1 MQKMPIKKAEEKVYN
16 KVSNSEIEN
25 YSSSIW
31 DNNKISEAKIDSVKK
46 SITIMMPPPNVTGS
60 LHIGH
65 ALNMT
70 LQDVIARYWRM
81 KGKDVLWQPGTDHA
95 GIATQMLVERK
106 ILREGITSR
115 AELGRD
121 DFLKK
126 VWEWKKESGGTIVN
140 QLKRLGASADWSRE
154 RFTLDEGLSEA
165 VREVFVSLYKN
176 NLIYRDKRLVNWDT
190 KLETAIS
197 DLEVI
202 QKDKKGYYWYFKYPI
217 LGTKKYIIVATTR
230 PETLL
235 GDTCVAVNP
244 KDKRYKSLIGKK
256 VLLPIVNREILIV
269 ADEYA
274 DPEKGTGAVKITP
287 AHDFNDF
294 QVGKRH
300 NLEPINILNTNGTL
314 NKNTPKAYQGLT
326 ILKARAKI
334 IADMEELGLLDKV
347 EDTIHAVPYGD
358 RSDTV
363 IEPFLTDQWFVDAK
377 KLAGPAIESVKNGE
391 TKFVP
396 KTWENTFFEWMNN
409 IEPWCISRQLW
420 WGHRIPAWYATD
432 GTIFVGKTLEE
443 VQIQAFSKYGKDIE
457 LKQDP
462 DVLDTWFSSGLWP
475 FSTLGWPNKSKDL
488 IKYYPGNILVT
499 GFDIIFFWVARMMML
514 GIYFMKKSPFKEVY
528 VHALVRD
535 SKGNKMSKS
544 KGNVVN
550 PLVLMDQ
557 YGTDT
562 IRFSLTALATQ
573 GRDIKLAEDRIVGY
587 RNFIT
592 KIHNASKFLEMNGC
606 VLDKEFD
613 IKMIQK
619 PINLWIINLLYKTA
633 DNVSSEIESYRF
645 NEAANS
651 AYHFVW
657 HNFCDWYLEIVKPVL
672 SEINIEENKEIKN
685 TTAFVFSKIL
695 AILHPIIPFNTEYL
709 YSKVHNFGE
718 MLSLMDWPDS
728 NIEKIKLSKNNTE
741 IEWTIKFISE
751 IRSLRAMLNIP
762 FKSLININYNSID
775 KKYLNIINSNI
786 ETLKS
791 IAGVE
796 SFSFNA
802 NDYDN
807 SAQILVDDATFNISL
822 KGVIDINIELDRL
835 NKDLSKLKDDIS
847 IIDVKLL
854 NKNFIE
860 RAPKEVIE
868 EQRSKKE
875 GIKSLADRLQLA
887 INRLD
892 NKI

>member
-1 MQKMPIKKAEEKVYN
+1 MSSDQPEEK
-16 KVSNSEIEN
+16 S
-25 YSSSIW
+25 
-31 DNNKISEAKIDSVKK
+31 NNKISNQEIEQFSNSVWINNKIMEAKIDSVNEP
-46 SITIMMPPPNVTGS
+46 ITIMMPPPNVTGS

-95 GIATQMLVERK
+95 GIATQMVVERK
-106 ILREGITSR
+106 LLTEGITSR
-115 AELGRD
+115 AKLGRD
-121 DFLKK
+121 AFLKK
-126 VWEWKKESGGTIVN
+126 VWDWKEQSGGTIIN

-154 RFTLDEGLSEA
+154 RFTLDEGLSKA
-165 VREVFVSLYKN
+165 VREVFVSLYNDK
-176 NLIYRDKRLVNWDT
+176 LIYRDKRLVNWDT

-202 QKDKKGYYWYFKYPI
+202 QKDIKGYYWHFKYPI
-217 LGTKKYIIVATTR
+217 KDSKDYIIVATTR
-230 PETLL
+230 PETML
-235 GDTCVAVNP
+235 GDTCVAVHP
-244 KDKRYKSLIGKK
+244 EDIRYKHLIGKK
-256 VLLPIVNREILIV
+256 VLLPIVSREIIIV

-300 NLEPINILNTNGTL
+300 NLESINILNTNGTL
-314 NKNTPKAYQGLT
+314 NKNTPKVYQGLT
-326 ILKARAKI
+326 LVKAREKI
-334 IADMEELGLLDKV
+334 ISDMEELGLLDKI

-377 KLAGPAIESVKNGE
+377 ILAGPAIEAVKNGE
-391 TKFVP
+391 TKFIP

-432 GTIFVGKTLEE
+432 GSIFVGKTLDE
-443 VQIQAFSKYGKDIE
+443 VKMQAFNKYGTNIE

-475 FSTLGWPNKSKDL
+475 FSTLGWPENSNEL
-488 IKYYPGNILVT
+488 SKYYPGDILVT

-514 GIYFMKKSPFKEVY
+514 GIHFMDKSPFKEVY

-550 PLVLMDQ
+550 PLVLMDE
-557 YGTDT
+557 YGADT
-562 IRFSLTALATQ
+562 IRFSLIALATQ

-592 KIHNASKFLEMNGC
+592 KVHNASKFLEINGC
-606 VLDKEFD
+606 VLDVEFD
-613 IKMIQK
+613 IKLIQK
-619 PINLWIINLLYKTA
+619 PISLWIVNLLYETA

-657 HNFCDWYLEIVKPVL
+657 HNFCDWYLEIVKSIL
-672 SEINIEENKEIKN
+672 SDIDSEENKEIRN
-685 TTAFVFSKIL
+685 TTAYVFSKIL
-695 AILHPIIPFNTEYL
+695 TILHPIIPFNTEYL
-709 YSKVHNFGE
+709 YSKIHNFDE
-718 MLSLMDWPDS
+718 MLSLKEWPNS
-728 NIEKIKLSKNNTE
+728 NIEKITLSKNNSE
-741 IEWTIKFISE
+741 IEWVIKFISE
-751 IRSLRAMLNIP
+751 IRSLRSMLNIP
-762 FKSLININYNSID
+762 FKSLINISYKSID
-775 KKYLNIINSNI
+775 EKNLKIINSNI
-786 ETLKS
+786 KTLKT
-791 IAGVE
+791 IARIE
-796 SFSFNA
+796 NFTLDA
-802 NDYDN
+802 NNSDN
-807 SAQILVDDATFNISL
+807 SAQILVGDSTFNVAL
-822 KGVIDINIELDRL
+822 KGVIDIKIELVRL
-835 NKDLSKLKDDIS
+835 NKDLSKLKNDIS
-847 IIDVKLL
+847 IIDAKLL
-854 NKNFIE
+854 NKKFIE
-860 RAPKEVIE
+860 RAPIDVIE
-868 EQRSKKE
+868 EQKRRKKE
-875 GIKSLADRLQLA
+875 IMGFADRLKLA

>member
-1 MQKMPIKKAEEKVYN
+1 MSSDQPEEK
-16 KVSNSEIEN
+16 S
-25 YSSSIW
+25 
-31 DNNKISEAKIDSVKK
+31 NNKISNQEIEQFSNSVWINNKIMEAKIDSVNEP
-46 SITIMMPPPNVTGS
+46 ITIMMPPPNVTGS

-95 GIATQMLVERK
+95 GIATQMVVERK
-106 ILREGITSR
+106 LLTEGITSR
-115 AELGRD
+115 AKLGRD
-121 DFLKK
+121 GFLKK
-126 VWEWKKESGGTIVN
+126 VWDWKEQSGGTIIN

-154 RFTLDEGLSEA
+154 RFTLDEGLSKA
-165 VREVFVSLYKN
+165 VREVFVRLYNDK
-176 NLIYRDKRLVNWDT
+176 LIYRDKRLVNWDT

-202 QKDKKGYYWYFKYPI
+202 QKDIKGYYWHFKYPI
-217 LGTKKYIIVATTR
+217 KDSKDYIIVATTR
-230 PETLL
+230 PETML
-235 GDTCVAVNP
+235 GDTCVAVHP
-244 KDKRYKSLIGKK
+244 EDIRYKHLIGKK
-256 VLLPIVNREILIV
+256 VLLPIVSREIIIV

-274 DPEKGTGAVKITP
+274 DPKKGTGAVKITP

-300 NLEPINILNTNGTL
+300 NLESINILNTNGTL
-314 NKNTPKAYQGLT
+314 NKNTPKVYQGLT
-326 ILKARAKI
+326 IVKAREKI
-334 IADMEELGLLDKV
+334 ISDMEELGLLDKI
-347 EDTIHAVPYGD
+347 EDTIHVVPYGD

-377 KLAGPAIESVKNGE
+377 ILAGPAIEAVKNGE
-391 TKFVP
+391 TKFIP

-432 GTIFVGKTLEE
+432 GSIFVGKTLDE
-443 VQIQAFSKYGKDIE
+443 VKIQAFNKYGTNIE

-475 FSTLGWPNKSKDL
+475 FSTLGWPENSKEL
-488 IKYYPGNILVT
+488 SKYYPGDILVT

-514 GIYFMKKSPFKEVY
+514 GIHFMDKSPFKEVY

-550 PLVLMDQ
+550 PLVLMDE
-557 YGTDT
+557 YGADT

-592 KIHNASKFLEMNGC
+592 KVHNASKFLEINGC
-606 VLDKEFD
+606 VLDIEFD
-613 IKMIQK
+613 IKLIHK
-619 PINLWIINLLYKTA
+619 PISLWIVNLLYETA

-672 SEINIEENKEIKN
+672 SDIDSEENKEIKN
-685 TTAFVFSKIL
+685 TTAYVFSKIL
-695 AILHPIIPFNTEYL
+695 IILHPIIPFNTEYL
-709 YSKVHNFGE
+709 YSKIHNFDE
-718 MLSLMDWPDS
+718 MLSLKEWPNS
-728 NIEKIKLSKNNTE
+728 NIEKIKLSKNNSE
-741 IEWTIKFISE
+741 IEWVIKFISE
-751 IRSLRAMLNIP
+751 IRSLRSMLNIP
-762 FKSLININYNSID
+762 FKSLINISYKSID
-775 KKYLNIINSNI
+775 EKNLKFINNNIK
-786 ETLKS
+786 TLKT
-791 IAGVE
+791 IARIE
-796 SFSFNA
+796 NFTLDA
-802 NDYDN
+802 NNSDN
-807 SAQILVDDATFNISL
+807 SAQILVGDSTFNVSL
-822 KGVIDINIELDRL
+822 KGVIDIKIELVRL
-835 NKDLSKLKDDIS
+835 NKDLSKLKNDIS
-847 IIDVKLL
+847 IIDAKLL
-854 NKNFIE
+854 NKKFIE
-860 RAPKEVIE
+860 RAPIDIIE
-868 EQRSKKE
+868 EQKRRKKE
-875 GIKSLADRLQLA
+875 IMGFADRLKLA
-887 INRLD
+887 INRLN

>member
-1 MQKMPIKKAEEKVYN
+1 MSSDQPEEK
-16 KVSNSEIEN
+16 S
-25 YSSSIW
+25 
-31 DNNKISEAKIDSVKK
+31 NNKISNQEIEQFSNSVWINNKIMEAKIDSVNEP
-46 SITIMMPPPNVTGS
+46 ITIMMPPPNVTGS

-95 GIATQMLVERK
+95 GIATQMVVERK
-106 ILREGITSR
+106 LLTEGITSR
-115 AELGRD
+115 AKLGRD
-121 DFLKK
+121 GFLKK
-126 VWEWKKESGGTIVN
+126 VWDWKEQSGGTIIN

-154 RFTLDEGLSEA
+154 RFTLDEGLSKA
-165 VREVFVSLYKN
+165 VREVFVRLYNDK
-176 NLIYRDKRLVNWDT
+176 LIYRDKRLVNWDT

-202 QKDKKGYYWYFKYPI
+202 QKDIKGYYWHFKYPI
-217 LGTKKYIIVATTR
+217 KDSKDYIIVATTR
-230 PETLL
+230 PETML
-235 GDTCVAVNP
+235 GDTCVAVHP
-244 KDKRYKSLIGKK
+244 EDIRYKHLIGKK
-256 VLLPIVNREILIV
+256 VLLPIVSREIIIV

-274 DPEKGTGAVKITP
+274 DPKKGTGAVKITP

-300 NLEPINILNTNGTL
+300 NLESINILNTNGTL
-314 NKNTPKAYQGLT
+314 NKNTPKVYQGLT
-326 ILKARAKI
+326 IVKAREKI
-334 IADMEELGLLDKV
+334 ISDMEELGLLDKI
-347 EDTIHAVPYGD
+347 EDTIHVVPYGD

-377 KLAGPAIESVKNGE
+377 ILAGPAIEAVKNGE
-391 TKFVP
+391 TKFIP

-432 GTIFVGKTLEE
+432 GSIFVGKTLDE
-443 VQIQAFSKYGKDIE
+443 VKIQAFNKYGTNIE

-475 FSTLGWPNKSKDL
+475 FSTLGWPENSKEL
-488 IKYYPGNILVT
+488 SKYYPGDILVT

-514 GIYFMKKSPFKEVY
+514 GIHFMDKSPFKEVY

-550 PLVLMDQ
+550 PLVLMDE
-557 YGTDT
+557 YGADT

-592 KIHNASKFLEMNGC
+592 KVHNASKFLEINGC
-606 VLDKEFD
+606 VLDIEFD
-613 IKMIQK
+613 IKLIHK
-619 PINLWIINLLYKTA
+619 PISLWIVNLLYETA

-672 SEINIEENKEIKN
+672 SDIDSEENKEIKN
-685 TTAFVFSKIL
+685 TTAYVFSKIL
-695 AILHPIIPFNTEYL
+695 IILHPIIPFNTEYL
-709 YSKVHNFGE
+709 YSKIHNFDE
-718 MLSLMDWPDS
+718 MLSLKEWPNS
-728 NIEKIKLSKNNTE
+728 NIEKIKLSKNNSE
-741 IEWTIKFISE
+741 IEWVIKFISE
-751 IRSLRAMLNIP
+751 IRSLRSMLNIP
-762 FKSLININYNSID
+762 FKSLINISYKSID
-775 KKYLNIINSNI
+775 EKNLKFINNNIK
-786 ETLKS
+786 TLKT
-791 IAGVE
+791 IARIE
-796 SFSFNA
+796 NFTLDA
-802 NDYDN
+802 NNSDN
-807 SAQILVDDATFNISL
+807 SAQILVGDSTFNVSL
-822 KGVIDINIELDRL
+822 KGVIDIKIELVRL
-835 NKDLSKLKDDIS
+835 NKDLSKLKNDIS
-847 IIDVKLL
+847 IIDAKLL
-854 NKNFIE
+854 NKKFIE
-860 RAPKEVIE
+860 RAPIDIIE
-868 EQRSKKE
+868 EQKRRKKE
-875 GIKSLADRLQLA
+875 IMGFADRLKLA

>member
-1 MQKMPIKKAEEKVYN
+1 MPIKQSEKN
-16 KVSNSEIEN
+16 I
-25 YSSSIW
+25 
-31 DNNKISEAKIDSVKK
+31 NNKISNSDIEKYSNSIWVNNKIMEAKIDSDKEA
-46 SITIMMPPPNVTGS
+46 ITIMMPPPNVTGS

-95 GIATQMLVERK
+95 GIATQMLVERQ
-106 ILREGITSR
+106 ILKEGITSR
-115 AELGRD
+115 AKLGRD
-121 DFLKK
+121 EFLKK
-126 VWEWKKESGGTIVN
+126 VWEWKEESGGTIIN

-165 VREVFVSLYKN
+165 VREVFVSLYKS

-197 DLEVI
+197 DLEVV

-217 LGTKKYIIVATTR
+217 IGSKKFIVVATTR
-230 PETLL
+230 PETML
-235 GDTCVAVNP
+235 GDTCVAVHP
-244 KDKRYKSLIGKK
+244 EDKRYKALIGKK
-256 VLLPIVNREILIV
+256 ILLPIVNREILIV
-269 ADEYA
+269 ADDYA

-300 NLEPINILNTNGTL
+300 NLEAINILNSNGTL
-314 NKNTPKAYQGLT
+314 NKNTPESYQGLT
-326 ILKARAKI
+326 IFKAREKI
-334 IADMEELGLLDKV
+334 VNDMEELGLLDRI

-358 RSDTV
+358 RSDTI

-377 KLAGPAIESVKNGE
+377 VLAGPAIEAVKSGE
-391 TKFVP
+391 TKFIP
-396 KTWENTFFEWMNN
+396 KSWENTFFEWMNN

-420 WGHRIPAWYATD
+420 WGHRIPAWHAPD
-432 GTIFVGKTLEE
+432 GNIFVGKTLEE
-443 VQIQAFSKYGKDIE
+443 VKEQAFNKYGKNIE

-475 FSTLGWPNKSKDL
+475 FSTLGWPNHSKDL
-488 IKYYPGNILVT
+488 SKYYPGDVLVT

-514 GIYFMKKSPFKEVY
+514 GIHFMEKSPFKEVY

-535 SKGNKMSKS
+535 SNGNKMSKS

-550 PLVLMDQ
+550 PLVLMDE
-557 YGTDT
+557 YGADT

-592 KIHNASKFLEMNGC
+592 KINNASKFLEINQC
-606 VLDKEFD
+606 FIDKEFD
-613 IKMIQK
+613 IRLVEK
-619 PINLWIINLLYKTA
+619 PISLWILNLLYETA
-633 DNVSSEIESYRF
+633 DNVAADIESYRF

-651 AYHFVW
+651 VYHFVW

-672 SEINIEENKEIKN
+672 SDPDSEENKEIKN
-685 TTAFVFSKIL
+685 VTSYVFSRIL
-695 AILHPIIPFNTEYL
+695 IILHPIIPFNTEFL
-709 YSKVHNFGE
+709 YSKVHNFGDLLALKE
-718 MLSLMDWPDS
+718 WPDA
-728 NIEKIKLSKNNTE
+728 NIEKIELSKNNIE
-741 IEWTIKFISE
+741 IEWIIKFISE
-751 IRSLRAMLNIP
+751 IRSLRSMLNIP
-762 FKSLININYNSID
+762 YKTLINISYKFLD
-775 KKYLNIINSNI
+775 KKYLKFIDSNI
-786 ETLKS
+786 KILKS
-791 IAGVE
+791 IARIE
-796 SFSFNA
+796 SFSFSA
-802 NDYDN
+802 NNPDN
-807 SAQILVDDATFNISL
+807 SAQILVDNATFNISL
-822 KGVIDINIELDRL
+822 KGLINISIELERL
-835 NKDLSKLKDDIS
+835 NKDLSKLKNDIS
-847 IIDVKLL
+847 IIDGKLL
-854 NKNFIE
+854 NKKFIE

-868 EQRSKKE
+868 EQKSRKE
-875 GIKSLADRLQLA
+875 EIKGFSDRLQLA

>member
-1 MQKMPIKKAEEKVYN
+1 MSSDQPEEK
-16 KVSNSEIEN
+16 S
-25 YSSSIW
+25 
-31 DNNKISEAKIDSVKK
+31 NNKISNQEIEQFSNSVWINNKIMEAKIDSVNEP
-46 SITIMMPPPNVTGS
+46 ITIMMPPPNVTGN

-95 GIATQMLVERK
+95 GIATQMVVERK
-106 ILREGITSR
+106 LLTEGITSR
-115 AELGRD
+115 AKLGRD
-121 DFLKK
+121 AFLKK
-126 VWEWKKESGGTIVN
+126 VWDWKEQSGGTIIN

-154 RFTLDEGLSEA
+154 RFTLDEGLSKA
-165 VREVFVSLYKN
+165 VREVFVSLYNEK
-176 NLIYRDKRLVNWDT
+176 LIYRDKRLVNWDT

-202 QKDKKGYYWYFKYPI
+202 QKDIKGYYWHFKYPI
-217 LGTKKYIIVATTR
+217 KDSKDYIIVATTR
-230 PETLL
+230 PETML
-235 GDTCVAVNP
+235 GDTCVAVHP
-244 KDKRYKSLIGKK
+244 EDIRYKHLIGKK
-256 VLLPIVNREILIV
+256 VLLPIVSREIIIV

-300 NLEPINILNTNGTL
+300 NLESINILNTNGTL
-314 NKNTPKAYQGLT
+314 NKNTPKVYQGLT
-326 ILKARAKI
+326 LVKAREKI
-334 IADMEELGLLDKV
+334 ISDMEELGLLDKI

-377 KLAGPAIESVKNGE
+377 ILAGPAIEAVKNGG
-391 TKFVP
+391 TKFIP

-432 GTIFVGKTLEE
+432 GSIFVGKTLDE
-443 VQIQAFSKYGKDIE
+443 VKMQAFNKYGTNIE

-475 FSTLGWPNKSKDL
+475 FSTLGWPENSNEL
-488 IKYYPGNILVT
+488 SKYYPGDILVT

-514 GIYFMKKSPFKEVY
+514 GIHFMDKSPFKEVY

-550 PLVLMDQ
+550 PLVLMDE
-557 YGTDT
+557 YGADT
-562 IRFSLTALATQ
+562 IRFSLIALATQ

-592 KIHNASKFLEMNGC
+592 KVHNASKFLEINGC
-606 VLDKEFD
+606 VLDVEFD
-613 IKMIQK
+613 IKLIQK
-619 PINLWIINLLYKTA
+619 PISLWIVNLLYETA

-657 HNFCDWYLEIVKPVL
+657 HNFCDWYLEIVKSIL
-672 SEINIEENKEIKN
+672 SDIDSVENKEIRN
-685 TTAFVFSKIL
+685 TTAYVFSKIL
-695 AILHPIIPFNTEYL
+695 TILHPIIPFNTEYL
-709 YSKVHNFGE
+709 YSKIHNFDE
-718 MLSLMDWPDS
+718 MLSLKEWPNS
-728 NIEKIKLSKNNTE
+728 NIEKITLSKNNSE
-741 IEWTIKFISE
+741 IEWVIKFISE
-751 IRSLRAMLNIP
+751 IRSLRSMLNIP
-762 FKSLININYNSID
+762 FKSLINISYKSID
-775 KKYLNIINSNI
+775 EKNLKIINSNI
-786 ETLKS
+786 KTLKT
-791 IAGVE
+791 IARIE
-796 SFSFNA
+796 NFTLDSNNS
-802 NDYDN
+802 DN
-807 SAQILVDDATFNISL
+807 SAQILVGDSTFNVAL
-822 KGVIDINIELDRL
+822 KGVIDIKIELVRL
-835 NKDLSKLKDDIS
+835 NKDLSKLKNDIS
-847 IIDVKLL
+847 IIDAKLL
-854 NKNFIE
+854 NIKFIE
-860 RAPKEVIE
+860 RAPIEVIE
-868 EQRSKKE
+868 EQKRRKKE
-875 GIKSLADRLQLA
+875 IMGFADRLKLA

>member
-1 MQKMPIKKAEEKVYN
+1 MPIKKAEEKVYN

-334 IADMEELGLLDKV
+334 IADMEELGLLDKI

>member
-1 MQKMPIKKAEEKVYN
+1 MSSDQPEEK
-16 KVSNSEIEN
+16 S
-25 YSSSIW
+25 
-31 DNNKISEAKIDSVKK
+31 NNKISNQEIEQFSNSVWINNKIMEAKIDSVNEP
-46 SITIMMPPPNVTGS
+46 ITIMMPPPNVTGN

-95 GIATQMLVERK
+95 GIATQMVVERK
-106 ILREGITSR
+106 LLTEGITSR
-115 AELGRD
+115 AKLGRD
-121 DFLKK
+121 AFLKK
-126 VWEWKKESGGTIVN
+126 VWDWKEQSGGTIIN

-154 RFTLDEGLSEA
+154 RFTLDEGLSKA
-165 VREVFVSLYKN
+165 VREVFVSLYNDK
-176 NLIYRDKRLVNWDT
+176 LIYRDKRLVNWDT

-202 QKDKKGYYWYFKYPI
+202 QKDIKGYYWHFKYPI
-217 LGTKKYIIVATTR
+217 KDSKDYIIVATTR
-230 PETLL
+230 PETML
-235 GDTCVAVNP
+235 GDTCVAVHP
-244 KDKRYKSLIGKK
+244 EDIRYKHLIGKK
-256 VLLPIVNREILIV
+256 VLLPIVSREIIIV

-300 NLEPINILNTNGTL
+300 NLESINILNTNGTL
-314 NKNTPKAYQGLT
+314 NKNTPKVYQGLT
-326 ILKARAKI
+326 LVKAREKI
-334 IADMEELGLLDKV
+334 ISDMEELGLLDKI

-377 KLAGPAIESVKNGE
+377 ILAGPAIEAVKNGE
-391 TKFVP
+391 TKFIP

-432 GTIFVGKTLEE
+432 GSIFVGKTLDE
-443 VQIQAFSKYGKDIE
+443 VKMQAFNKYGTNIE

-475 FSTLGWPNKSKDL
+475 FSTLGWPENSNEL
-488 IKYYPGNILVT
+488 SKYYPGDILVT

-514 GIYFMKKSPFKEVY
+514 GIHFMDKSPFKEVY

-550 PLVLMDQ
+550 PLVLMDE
-557 YGTDT
+557 YGADT
-562 IRFSLTALATQ
+562 IRFSLIALATQ

-592 KIHNASKFLEMNGC
+592 KVHNASKFLEINGC
-606 VLDKEFD
+606 VLDVEFD
-613 IKMIQK
+613 IKLIQK
-619 PINLWIINLLYKTA
+619 PISLWIVNLLYETA

-657 HNFCDWYLEIVKPVL
+657 HNFCDWYLEIVKSIL
-672 SEINIEENKEIKN
+672 SDIDSEENKEIRN
-685 TTAFVFSKIL
+685 TTAYVFSKIL
-695 AILHPIIPFNTEYL
+695 TILHPIIPFNTEYL
-709 YSKVHNFGE
+709 YSKIHNFDE
-718 MLSLMDWPDS
+718 MLSLKEWPNS
-728 NIEKIKLSKNNTE
+728 NIEKITLSKNNSE
-741 IEWTIKFISE
+741 IEWVIKFISE
-751 IRSLRAMLNIP
+751 IRSLRSMLNIP
-762 FKSLININYNSID
+762 FKSLINISYKSID
-775 KKYLNIINSNI
+775 EKNLKIINSNI
-786 ETLKS
+786 KTLKT
-791 IAGVE
+791 IARIE
-796 SFSFNA
+796 NFTLDSNNS
-802 NDYDN
+802 DN
-807 SAQILVDDATFNISL
+807 SAQILVGDSTFNVAL
-822 KGVIDINIELDRL
+822 KGVIDIKIELVRL
-835 NKDLSKLKDDIS
+835 NKDLSKLKNDIS
-847 IIDVKLL
+847 IIDAKLL
-854 NKNFIE
+854 NKKFIE
-860 RAPKEVIE
+860 RAPIDVIE
-868 EQRSKKE
+868 EQKRRKKE
-875 GIKSLADRLQLA
+875 IMGFADRLKLA

-892 NKI
+892 KKN

>member
-1 MQKMPIKKAEEKVYN
+1 MSSDQPEEK
-16 KVSNSEIEN
+16 S
-25 YSSSIW
+25 
-31 DNNKISEAKIDSVKK
+31 NNKISNQEIEQFSNSVWINNKIMEAKIDSVNEP
-46 SITIMMPPPNVTGS
+46 ITIMMPPPNVTGS

-95 GIATQMLVERK
+95 GIATQMVVERK
-106 ILREGITSR
+106 LLTEGITSR
-115 AELGRD
+115 AKLGRD
-121 DFLKK
+121 AFLKK
-126 VWEWKKESGGTIVN
+126 VWDWKEQSGGTIIN

-154 RFTLDEGLSEA
+154 RFTLDEGLSKA
-165 VREVFVSLYKN
+165 VREVFVSLYNDK
-176 NLIYRDKRLVNWDT
+176 LIYRDKRLVNWDT

-202 QKDKKGYYWYFKYPI
+202 QKDIKGYYWHFKYPI
-217 LGTKKYIIVATTR
+217 KDSKDYIIVATTR
-230 PETLL
+230 PETML
-235 GDTCVAVNP
+235 GDTCVAVHP
-244 KDKRYKSLIGKK
+244 EDIRYKHLIGKK
-256 VLLPIVNREILIV
+256 VLLPIVSREIIIV

-300 NLEPINILNTNGTL
+300 NLESINILNTNGTL
-314 NKNTPKAYQGLT
+314 NKNTPKVYQGLT
-326 ILKARAKI
+326 LVKAREKI
-334 IADMEELGLLDKV
+334 ISDMEELGLLDKI

-377 KLAGPAIESVKNGE
+377 ILAGPAIEAVKNGE
-391 TKFVP
+391 TKFIP

-432 GTIFVGKTLEE
+432 GSIFVGKTLDE
-443 VQIQAFSKYGKDIE
+443 VKMQAFNKYGTNIE

-475 FSTLGWPNKSKDL
+475 FSTLGWPENSNEL
-488 IKYYPGNILVT
+488 SKYYPGDILVT

-514 GIYFMKKSPFKEVY
+514 GIHFMDKSPFKEVY

-550 PLVLMDQ
+550 PLVLMDE
-557 YGTDT
+557 YGADT
-562 IRFSLTALATQ
+562 IRFSLIALATQ

-592 KIHNASKFLEMNGC
+592 KVHNASKFLEINGC
-606 VLDKEFD
+606 VLDVEFD
-613 IKMIQK
+613 IKLIQK
-619 PINLWIINLLYKTA
+619 PISLWIVNLLYETA

-657 HNFCDWYLEIVKPVL
+657 HNFCDWYLEIVKSIL
-672 SEINIEENKEIKN
+672 SDIDSEENKEIRN
-685 TTAFVFSKIL
+685 TTAYVFSKIL
-695 AILHPIIPFNTEYL
+695 TILHPIIPFNTEYL
-709 YSKVHNFGE
+709 YSKIHNFDE
-718 MLSLMDWPDS
+718 MLSLKEWPNS
-728 NIEKIKLSKNNTE
+728 NIEKITLSKNNSE
-741 IEWTIKFISE
+741 IEWVIKFISE
-751 IRSLRAMLNIP
+751 IRSLRSMLNIP
-762 FKSLININYNSID
+762 FKSLINISYKSID
-775 KKYLNIINSNI
+775 EKNLKIINSNI
-786 ETLKS
+786 KTLKT
-791 IAGVE
+791 IARIE
-796 SFSFNA
+796 NFTLDSNNS
-802 NDYDN
+802 DN
-807 SAQILVDDATFNISL
+807 SAQILVGDSTFNVAL
-822 KGVIDINIELDRL
+822 KGVIDIKIELVRL
-835 NKDLSKLKDDIS
+835 NKDLSKLKNDIS
-847 IIDVKLL
+847 IIDAKLL
-854 NKNFIE
+854 NKKFIE
-860 RAPKEVIE
+860 RAPIDVIE
-868 EQRSKKE
+868 EQKRRKKE
-875 GIKSLADRLQLA
+875 IMGFADRLKLA

>member
-1 MQKMPIKKAEEKVYN
+1 MSTKQSVEKP
-16 KVSNSEIEN
+16 
-25 YSSSIW
+25 
-31 DNNKISEAKIDSVKK
+31 NNKISNSDIEKYSNSIWIHNKIMEAKIDSDNEA
-46 SITIMMPPPNVTGS
+46 ITIMMPPPNVTGS

-95 GIATQMLVERK
+95 GIATQMLVERQ
-106 ILREGITSR
+106 ILKEGVTSR
-115 AELGRD
+115 AKLGRD
-121 DFLKK
+121 EFLKK
-126 VWEWKKESGGTIVN
+126 VWEWKEESGGTIIN

-154 RFTLDEGLSEA
+154 RFTLDEGLSDA
-165 VREVFVSLYKN
+165 VREVFVSLYKS

-217 LGTKKYIIVATTR
+217 LNSKKYIIVATTR
-230 PETLL
+230 PETML
-235 GDTCVAVNP
+235 GDACVAVHP
-244 KDKRYKSLIGKK
+244 EDKRYKSLIGKK
-256 VLLPIVNREILIV
+256 VLVPIVNREILIV

-300 NLEPINILNTNGTL
+300 NLKAINILNTNGTL
-314 NKNTPKAYQGLT
+314 NENTPVLYQGLT
-326 ILKARAKI
+326 ILKAREKI
-334 IADMEELGLLDKV
+334 INDMEELGLVDKI
-347 EDTIHAVPYGD
+347 EDTVHAVPYGD

-377 KLAGPAIESVKNGE
+377 ILAGPAIESVKSGE

-396 KTWENTFFEWMNN
+396 KSWENTFFEWMNN

-420 WGHRIPAWYATD
+420 WGHRIPAWHAED
-432 GTIFVGKTLEE
+432 GSIFVGKTLEDVKE
-443 VQIQAFSKYGKDIE
+443 QAFNKYGKNIE

-475 FSTLGWPNKSKDL
+475 FSTLGWPNNSKEL
-488 IKYYPGNILVT
+488 SKYYPGDVLVT

-514 GIYFMKKSPFKEVY
+514 GIHFMKKSPFKEVY

-535 SKGNKMSKS
+535 SNGNKMSKS

-550 PLVLMDQ
+550 PLVLMDK
-557 YGTDT
+557 YGADT

-592 KIHNASKFLEMNGC
+592 KIHNASKFLEMNDC
-606 VLDKEFD
+606 VLDKDFD
-613 IKMIQK
+613 IKQIKK
-619 PINLWIINLLYKTA
+619 PISLWIVNLLYTTA
-633 DNVSSEIESYRF
+633 DNVAADIESYRF

-657 HNFCDWYLEIVKPVL
+657 HNFCDWYLEIVKPIL
-672 SEINIEENKEIKN
+672 SDLNNEDNKELKN
-685 TTAFVFSKIL
+685 ITAYVFSKIL
-695 AILHPIIPFNTEYL
+695 TILHPIIPFNTEYL
-709 YSKVHNFGE
+709 YSKVHSFGE
-718 MLSLMDWPDS
+718 LVSLVTWPNS
-728 NIEKIKLSKNNTE
+728 KVEKIILSKNNSE
-741 IEWTIKFISE
+741 VEWIIKFISE

-762 FKSLININYNSID
+762 FKSLINISYKSID
-775 KKYLNIINSNI
+775 KKYLKIINNN
-786 ETLKS
+786 TGVLNS
-791 IAGVE
+791 IAGIE
-796 SFSFNA
+796 SFSLNT
-802 NDYDN
+802 NDSN
-807 SAQILVDDATFNISL
+807 SSAQILVDDATVNISL
-822 KGVIDINIELDRL
+822 KGVININIELDRL
-835 NKDLSKLKDDIS
+835 NKDLLKLKNDIS
-847 IIDVKLL
+847 NIDVKLL
-854 NKNFIE
+854 NKKFIE
-860 RAPKEVIE
+860 RAPREVIE
-868 EQRSKKE
+868 EQKGRKE
-875 GIKSLADRLQLA
+875 EIQGFADRLQLA

>member
-1 MQKMPIKKAEEKVYN
+1 MSSDQPEEK
-16 KVSNSEIEN
+16 S
-25 YSSSIW
+25 
-31 DNNKISEAKIDSVKK
+31 NNKISNQEIEQFSNSVWINNKIMEAKIDSVNE

-95 GIATQMLVERK
+95 GIATQMVVERQ
-106 ILREGITSR
+106 LLNEGITSR
-115 AELGRD
+115 AKLGRD
-121 DFLKK
+121 AFLKK
-126 VWEWKKESGGTIVN
+126 VWDWKEQSGGTIIN

-154 RFTLDEGLSEA
+154 RFTLDEGLSKA
-165 VREVFVSLYKN
+165 VREVFVSLYNEK
-176 NLIYRDKRLVNWDT
+176 LIYRDKRLVNWDT

-202 QKDKKGYYWYFKYPI
+202 QKDIKGYYWHFKYPI
-217 LGTKKYIIVATTR
+217 KDSKDYIIVATTR
-230 PETLL
+230 PETML
-235 GDTCVAVNP
+235 GDTCVAVHP
-244 KDKRYKSLIGKK
+244 EDIRYKHLIGKK
-256 VLLPIVNREILIV
+256 VLLPIVSREIVIV

-300 NLEPINILNTNGTL
+300 NLESINILNTNGTL
-314 NKNTPKAYQGLT
+314 NKNTPKVYQGLT
-326 ILKARAKI
+326 IVKAREKI
-334 IADMEELGLLDKV
+334 ISDMEELGLLDKI

-377 KLAGPAIESVKNGE
+377 ILAGPAIEAVKNGE

-420 WGHRIPAWYATD
+420 WGHRIPAWYAAD
-432 GTIFVGKTLEE
+432 GSIFVGKTLDE
-443 VQIQAFSKYGKDIE
+443 VKIQAFNKYGTNIE

-475 FSTLGWPNKSKDL
+475 FSTLGWPENSKEL
-488 IKYYPGNILVT
+488 SKYYPGDILVT

-514 GIYFMKKSPFKEVY
+514 GIHFMHKSPFKEVY

-550 PLVLMDQ
+550 PLVLMDE
-557 YGTDT
+557 YGADT

-592 KIHNASKFLEMNGC
+592 KVHNASKFLEINGC
-606 VLDKEFD
+606 VLDEEFD
-613 IKMIQK
+613 IKLIQK
-619 PINLWIINLLYKTA
+619 PISLWIVNLLYETA

-672 SEINIEENKEIKN
+672 SDIDSEENKEIRN
-685 TTAFVFSKIL
+685 TTAYVFSKIL
-695 AILHPIIPFNTEYL
+695 IILHPIIPFNTEYL
-709 YSKVHNFGE
+709 YSKIHNFDE
-718 MLSLMDWPDS
+718 MLSLKEWPNS
-728 NIEKIKLSKNNTE
+728 NIEKIKLSKNNSE
-741 IEWTIKFISE
+741 IEWVIKFISE
-751 IRSLRAMLNIP
+751 IRSLRSMLNIP
-762 FKSLININYNSID
+762 FKTLINISYISINE
-775 KKYLNIINSNI
+775 KNIKIINSNI
-786 ETLKS
+786 KTLKT
-791 IAGVE
+791 IARIE
-796 SFSFNA
+796 NFTLDA
-802 NDYDN
+802 NNSDN
-807 SAQILVDDATFNISL
+807 SAQILVGDSTFNVSL
-822 KGVIDINIELDRL
+822 KGVIDIKIELVRL
-835 NKDLSKLKDDIS
+835 NKDLSKLKNDIS
-847 IIDVKLL
+847 IIDAKLL
-854 NKNFIE
+854 NKKFIE
-860 RAPKEVIE
+860 RAPIEVIE
-868 EQRSKKE
+868 EQKRRKKE
-875 GIKSLADRLQLA
+875 IMGFADRLKLA

>member
-1 MQKMPIKKAEEKVYN
+1 MSSDQPEEK
-16 KVSNSEIEN
+16 S
-25 YSSSIW
+25 
-31 DNNKISEAKIDSVKK
+31 NNKISNQEIEQFSNSVWINNKIMEAKIDSVNEP
-46 SITIMMPPPNVTGS
+46 ITIMMPPPNVTGS

-95 GIATQMLVERK
+95 GIATQMVVERK
-106 ILREGITSR
+106 LLTEGITSR
-115 AELGRD
+115 AKLGRD
-121 DFLKK
+121 AFLKK
-126 VWEWKKESGGTIVN
+126 VWDWKEQSGGTIIN

-154 RFTLDEGLSEA
+154 RFTLDEGLSKA
-165 VREVFVSLYKN
+165 VREVFVSLYNDK
-176 NLIYRDKRLVNWDT
+176 LIYRDKRLVNWDT

-202 QKDKKGYYWYFKYPI
+202 QKDIKGYYWHFKYPI
-217 LGTKKYIIVATTR
+217 KDSKDYIIVATTR
-230 PETLL
+230 PETML
-235 GDTCVAVNP
+235 GDTCVAVHP
-244 KDKRYKSLIGKK
+244 EDIRYKHLIGKK
-256 VLLPIVNREILIV
+256 VLLPIVSREIIIV

-300 NLEPINILNTNGTL
+300 NLESINILNTNGTL
-314 NKNTPKAYQGLT
+314 NKNTPKVYQGLT
-326 ILKARAKI
+326 LVKAREKI
-334 IADMEELGLLDKV
+334 ISDMEELGLLDKI

-377 KLAGPAIESVKNGE
+377 ILAGPAIEAVKNGE
-391 TKFVP
+391 TKFIP

-432 GTIFVGKTLEE
+432 GSIFVGKTLDE
-443 VQIQAFSKYGKDIE
+443 VKMQAFNKYGTNIE

-475 FSTLGWPNKSKDL
+475 FSTLGWPENSNEL
-488 IKYYPGNILVT
+488 SKYYPGDILVT

-514 GIYFMKKSPFKEVY
+514 GIHFMHKSPFKEVY

-550 PLVLMDQ
+550 PLVLMDE
-557 YGTDT
+557 YGADT
-562 IRFSLTALATQ
+562 IRFSLIALATQ

-592 KIHNASKFLEMNGC
+592 KVHNASKFLEINGC
-606 VLDKEFD
+606 VLDVEFD
-613 IKMIQK
+613 IKLIQK
-619 PINLWIINLLYKTA
+619 PISLWIVNLLYETA
-633 DNVSSEIESYRF
+633 ENVSSEIESYRF

-657 HNFCDWYLEIVKPVL
+657 HNFCDWYLEIVKSIL
-672 SEINIEENKEIKN
+672 SDIDSEENKEIRN
-685 TTAFVFSKIL
+685 TTAYVFSKIL
-695 AILHPIIPFNTEYL
+695 TILHPIIPFNTEYL
-709 YSKVHNFGE
+709 YSKIHNFDE
-718 MLSLMDWPDS
+718 MLSLKEWPNS
-728 NIEKIKLSKNNTE
+728 NIEKITLSKNNSE
-741 IEWTIKFISE
+741 IEWVIKFISE
-751 IRSLRAMLNIP
+751 IRSLRSMLNIP
-762 FKSLININYNSID
+762 FKSLINISYKSIGE
-775 KKYLNIINSNI
+775 KNLKIINSNI
-786 ETLKS
+786 KTLKT
-791 IAGVE
+791 IARIE
-796 SFSFNA
+796 NFTLDSNNS
-802 NDYDN
+802 DN
-807 SAQILVDDATFNISL
+807 SAQILVGDSTFNVSL
-822 KGVIDINIELDRL
+822 KGIIDIKIELVRL
-835 NKDLSKLKDDIS
+835 NKDLSKLKNDIS
-847 IIDVKLL
+847 IIDAKLL
-854 NKNFIE
+854 NKKFIE
-860 RAPKEVIE
+860 RAPIDVIE
-868 EQRSKKE
+868 EQKRRKKE
-875 GIKSLADRLQLA
+875 IMGFADRLKLA

>member
-1 MQKMPIKKAEEKVYN
+1 MSSDQPEEK
-16 KVSNSEIEN
+16 S
-25 YSSSIW
+25 
-31 DNNKISEAKIDSVKK
+31 NNKISNQEIEQFSNSVWINNKIMEAKIDSVNEP
-46 SITIMMPPPNVTGS
+46 ITIMMPPPNVTGS

-95 GIATQMLVERK
+95 GIATQMVVERK
-106 ILREGITSR
+106 LLTEGITSR
-115 AELGRD
+115 AKLGRD
-121 DFLKK
+121 AFLKK
-126 VWEWKKESGGTIVN
+126 VWDWKEQSGGTIIN

-154 RFTLDEGLSEA
+154 RFTLDEGLSKA
-165 VREVFVSLYKN
+165 VREVFVSLYNDK
-176 NLIYRDKRLVNWDT
+176 LIYRDKRLVNWDT

-202 QKDKKGYYWYFKYPI
+202 QKDIKGYYWHFKYPI
-217 LGTKKYIIVATTR
+217 KDSKDYIIVATTR
-230 PETLL
+230 PETML
-235 GDTCVAVNP
+235 GDTCVAVHP
-244 KDKRYKSLIGKK
+244 EDIRYKHLIGKK
-256 VLLPIVNREILIV
+256 VLLPIVSREIIIV

-300 NLEPINILNTNGTL
+300 NLESINILNTNGTL
-314 NKNTPKAYQGLT
+314 NKNTPKVYQGLT
-326 ILKARAKI
+326 LVKAREKI
-334 IADMEELGLLDKV
+334 ISDMEELGLLDKI

-377 KLAGPAIESVKNGE
+377 ILAGPAIEAVKNGE
-391 TKFVP
+391 TKFIP

-432 GTIFVGKTLEE
+432 GSIFVGKTLDE
-443 VQIQAFSKYGKDIE
+443 VKMQAFNKYGTNIE

-475 FSTLGWPNKSKDL
+475 FSTLGWPENSNEL
-488 IKYYPGNILVT
+488 SKYYPGDILVT

-514 GIYFMKKSPFKEVY
+514 GIHFMDKSPFKEVY

-550 PLVLMDQ
+550 PLVLMDE
-557 YGTDT
+557 YGADT
-562 IRFSLTALATQ
+562 IRFSLIALATQ

-592 KIHNASKFLEMNGC
+592 KVHNASKFLEINGC
-606 VLDKEFD
+606 VLDVEFD
-613 IKMIQK
+613 IKLIQK
-619 PINLWIINLLYKTA
+619 PISLWIVNLLYETA

-657 HNFCDWYLEIVKPVL
+657 HNFCDWYLEIVKSIL
-672 SEINIEENKEIKN
+672 SDIDSVENKEIRN
-685 TTAFVFSKIL
+685 TTAYVFSKIL
-695 AILHPIIPFNTEYL
+695 TILHPIIPFNTEYL
-709 YSKVHNFGE
+709 YSKIHNFDE
-718 MLSLMDWPDS
+718 MLSLKEWPNS
-728 NIEKIKLSKNNTE
+728 NIEKITLSKNNSE
-741 IEWTIKFISE
+741 IEWVIKFISE
-751 IRSLRAMLNIP
+751 IRSLRSMLNIP
-762 FKSLININYNSID
+762 FKSLINISYKSID
-775 KKYLNIINSNI
+775 EKNLKIINSNI
-786 ETLKS
+786 KTLKT
-791 IAGVE
+791 IARIE
-796 SFSFNA
+796 NFTLDSNNS
-802 NDYDN
+802 DN
-807 SAQILVDDATFNISL
+807 SAQILVGDSTFNVAL
-822 KGVIDINIELDRL
+822 KGVIDIKIELVRL
-835 NKDLSKLKDDIS
+835 NKDLSKLKNDIS
-847 IIDVKLL
+847 IIDAKLL
-854 NKNFIE
+854 NKKFIE
-860 RAPKEVIE
+860 RAPIDVIE
-868 EQRSKKE
+868 EQKRRKKE
-875 GIKSLADRLQLA
+875 IMGFADRLKLA

>member
-1 MQKMPIKKAEEKVYN
+1 MSSDQPEEK
-16 KVSNSEIEN
+16 S
-25 YSSSIW
+25 
-31 DNNKISEAKIDSVKK
+31 NNKISNQEIEQFSNSVWINNKIMEAKIDSVNEP
-46 SITIMMPPPNVTGS
+46 ITIMMPPPNVTGS

-95 GIATQMLVERK
+95 GIATQMVVERK
-106 ILREGITSR
+106 LLNEGITSR
-115 AELGRD
+115 AKLGRD
-121 DFLKK
+121 AFLKK
-126 VWEWKKESGGTIVN
+126 VWDWKEQSGGTIIN

-154 RFTLDEGLSEA
+154 RFTLDEGLSKA
-165 VREVFVSLYKN
+165 VREVFVSLYNDK
-176 NLIYRDKRLVNWDT
+176 LIYRDKRLVNWDT

-202 QKDKKGYYWYFKYPI
+202 QKDIKGYYWHFKYPI
-217 LGTKKYIIVATTR
+217 KDAKDYIIVATTR
-230 PETLL
+230 PETML
-235 GDTCVAVNP
+235 GDTCVAVHP
-244 KDKRYKSLIGKK
+244 EDIRYKHLIGKK
-256 VLLPIVNREILIV
+256 VLLPIVSREIIIV

-300 NLEPINILNTNGTL
+300 NLESINILNTNGTL
-314 NKNTPKAYQGLT
+314 NKNTPKVYQGLT
-326 ILKARAKI
+326 IVKAREKI
-334 IADMEELGLLDKV
+334 ISDMEELGLLDKI

-377 KLAGPAIESVKNGE
+377 ILAGPAIEAVKNGE
-391 TKFVP
+391 TKFIP

-432 GTIFVGKTLEE
+432 GSIFVGKTLDE
-443 VQIQAFSKYGKDIE
+443 VKIQAFNKYGTNIE

-475 FSTLGWPNKSKDL
+475 FSTLGWPENSKEL
-488 IKYYPGNILVT
+488 SKYYPGNILVT

-514 GIYFMKKSPFKEVY
+514 GIHFMDKSPFKEVY

-550 PLVLMDQ
+550 PLVLMDE
-557 YGTDT
+557 YGADT

-592 KIHNASKFLEMNGC
+592 KVHNASKFLEINGC
-606 VLDKEFD
+606 VLDVEFD
-613 IKMIQK
+613 IKLIQK
-619 PINLWIINLLYKTA
+619 PISLWIVNLLYETA

-657 HNFCDWYLEIVKPVL
+657 HYFCDWYLEIVKPVL
-672 SEINIEENKEIKN
+672 SDIDSEENKEIRN
-685 TTAFVFSKIL
+685 TTAYVFSKIL
-695 AILHPIIPFNTEYL
+695 IILHPIIPFNTEYL
-709 YSKVHNFGE
+709 YSKIHNFDE
-718 MLSLMDWPDS
+718 MLSLKEWPNS
-728 NIEKIKLSKNNTE
+728 NIEKIKLSKNNSE
-741 IEWTIKFISE
+741 IEWVIKFISE
-751 IRSLRAMLNIP
+751 IRSLRSMLNIP
-762 FKSLININYNSID
+762 FKSLINISYKSID
-775 KKYLNIINSNI
+775 EKNLKIINNNI
-786 ETLKS
+786 TTLKT
-791 IAGVE
+791 IARIE
-796 SFSFNA
+796 NFTLDA
-802 NDYDN
+802 NNSDN
-807 SAQILVDDATFNISL
+807 SAQILVGDSTFNVSL
-822 KGVIDINIELDRL
+822 KGVIDIKIELVRL
-835 NKDLSKLKDDIS
+835 NKDLSKLKNDIS
-847 IIDVKLL
+847 IIDAKLV
-854 NKNFIE
+854 NKKFIE
-860 RAPKEVIE
+860 RAPKDVIE
-868 EQRSKKE
+868 EQKRRKKE
-875 GIKSLADRLQLA
+875 IMGFADRLKLA

>member
-1 MQKMPIKKAEEKVYN
+1 MPIKKVEEKVNN
-16 KVSNSEIEN
+16 KVSSSEIEN

-31 DNNKISEAKIDSVKK
+31 DNNKIMEAKIDSIKE
-46 SITIMMPPPNVTGS
+46 SITVMMPPPNVTGS

-70 LQDVIARYWRM
+70 LQDIIARYWRM

-106 ILREGITSR
+106 ILKEGTTSR

-121 DFLKK
+121 AFLKK
-126 VWEWKKESGGTIVN
+126 VWEWKEESGGTIVN

-165 VREVFVSLYKN
+165 VREVFVRLYKS

-217 LGTKKYIIVATTR
+217 LNSKKYIIVATTR
-230 PETLL
+230 PETML
-235 GDTCVAVNP
+235 GDACVAVHP
-244 KDKRYKSLIGKK
+244 EDKRYKSLIGKK
-256 VLLPIVNREILIV
+256 VLVPIVNREILIV

-300 NLEPINILNTNGTL
+300 NLKAINILNTNGTL
-314 NKNTPKAYQGLT
+314 NENTPVLYQGLT
-326 ILKARAKI
+326 ILKAREKI
-334 IADMEELGLLDKV
+334 INDMEELGLVDKI
-347 EDTIHAVPYGD
+347 EDTVHAVPYGD

-377 KLAGPAIESVKNGE
+377 ILAGPAIESVKSGE
-391 TKFVP
+391 TKFIP
-396 KTWENTFFEWMNN
+396 KSWENTFFEWMNN

-420 WGHRIPAWYATD
+420 WGHRIPAWHAED
-432 GTIFVGKTLEE
+432 GSIFVGKTLEE
-443 VQIQAFSKYGKDIE
+443 VKEQAFNKYGKNIE

-475 FSTLGWPNKSKDL
+475 FSTLGWPNNSKEL
-488 IKYYPGNILVT
+488 SKYYPGDVLVT

-514 GIYFMKKSPFKEVY
+514 GIHFMKKSPFKEVY

-562 IRFSLTALATQ
+562 IRFSLAALATQ

-619 PINLWIINLLYKTA
+619 PISLWIINLLYKTA

-672 SEINIEENKEIKN
+672 SEINSQENKEIKN

-695 AILHPIIPFNTEYL
+695 TILHPIIPFNTEYL

-718 MLSLMDWPDS
+718 MLALMDWPDS

-741 IEWTIKFISE
+741 IEWIIKFISE

-762 FKSLININYNSID
+762 FKSLININYKSID

-802 NDYDN
+802 NDSDN

-847 IIDVKLL
+847 IIDAKLL

-868 EQRSKKE
+868 EQKSKKE

>member
-1 MQKMPIKKAEEKVYN
+1 MSSDQPEEK
-16 KVSNSEIEN
+16 S
-25 YSSSIW
+25 
-31 DNNKISEAKIDSVKK
+31 NNKISNQEIEQFSNSVWINNKIMEAKIDSVNEP
-46 SITIMMPPPNVTGS
+46 ITIMMPPPNVTGN

-95 GIATQMLVERK
+95 GIATQMVVERK
-106 ILREGITSR
+106 LLTEGITSR
-115 AELGRD
+115 AKLGRD
-121 DFLKK
+121 AFLKK
-126 VWEWKKESGGTIVN
+126 VWDWKEQSGGTIIN

-154 RFTLDEGLSEA
+154 RFTLDEGLSKA
-165 VREVFVSLYKN
+165 VREVFVSLYNDK
-176 NLIYRDKRLVNWDT
+176 LIYRDKRLVNWDT

-202 QKDKKGYYWYFKYPI
+202 QKDIKGYYWHFKYPI
-217 LGTKKYIIVATTR
+217 KDSKDYIIVATTR
-230 PETLL
+230 PETML
-235 GDTCVAVNP
+235 GDTCVAVHP
-244 KDKRYKSLIGKK
+244 EDIRYKHLIGKK
-256 VLLPIVNREILIV
+256 VLLPIVSREIIIV

-300 NLEPINILNTNGTL
+300 NLESINILNTNGTL
-314 NKNTPKAYQGLT
+314 NKNTPKVYQGLT
-326 ILKARAKI
+326 LVKAREKI
-334 IADMEELGLLDKV
+334 ISDMEELGLLDKI

-377 KLAGPAIESVKNGE
+377 ILAGPAIEAVKNGE
-391 TKFVP
+391 TKFIP

-432 GTIFVGKTLEE
+432 GSIFVGKTLDE
-443 VQIQAFSKYGKDIE
+443 VKMQAFNKYGTNIE

-475 FSTLGWPNKSKDL
+475 FSTLGWPENSNEL
-488 IKYYPGNILVT
+488 SKYYPGDILVT

-514 GIYFMKKSPFKEVY
+514 GIHFMDKSPFKEVY

-550 PLVLMDQ
+550 PLVLMDE
-557 YGTDT
+557 YGADT
-562 IRFSLTALATQ
+562 IRFSLIALATQ

-592 KIHNASKFLEMNGC
+592 KVHNASKFLEINGC
-606 VLDKEFD
+606 VLDVEFD
-613 IKMIQK
+613 IKLIQK
-619 PINLWIINLLYKTA
+619 PISLWIVNLLYETA

-657 HNFCDWYLEIVKPVL
+657 HNFCDWYLEIVKSIL
-672 SEINIEENKEIKN
+672 SDIDSVENKEIRN
-685 TTAFVFSKIL
+685 TTAYVFSKIL
-695 AILHPIIPFNTEYL
+695 TILHPIIPFNTEYL
-709 YSKVHNFGE
+709 YSKIHNFDE
-718 MLSLMDWPDS
+718 MLSLKEWPNS
-728 NIEKIKLSKNNTE
+728 NIEKITLSKNNSE
-741 IEWTIKFISE
+741 IEWVIKFISE
-751 IRSLRAMLNIP
+751 IRSLRSMLNIP
-762 FKSLININYNSID
+762 FKSLINISYKSID
-775 KKYLNIINSNI
+775 EKNLKIINSNI
-786 ETLKS
+786 KTLKT
-791 IAGVE
+791 IARIE
-796 SFSFNA
+796 NFTLDSNNS
-802 NDYDN
+802 DN
-807 SAQILVDDATFNISL
+807 SAQILVGDSTFNVAL
-822 KGVIDINIELDRL
+822 KGVIDIKIELVRL
-835 NKDLSKLKDDIS
+835 NKDLSKLKNDIS
-847 IIDVKLL
+847 IIDAKLL
-854 NKNFIE
+854 NKKFIE
-860 RAPKEVIE
+860 RAPIDVIE
-868 EQRSKKE
+868 EQKRRKKE
-875 GIKSLADRLQLA
+875 IMGFADRLKLA

>member
-1 MQKMPIKKAEEKVYN
+1 MSSDQPEEK
-16 KVSNSEIEN
+16 S
-25 YSSSIW
+25 
-31 DNNKISEAKIDSVKK
+31 NNKISNQEIEQFSNSVWINNKIMEAKIDSVNEP
-46 SITIMMPPPNVTGS
+46 ITIMMPPPNVTGS

-95 GIATQMLVERK
+95 GIATQMVVERK
-106 ILREGITSR
+106 LLTEGITSR
-115 AELGRD
+115 AKLGRD
-121 DFLKK
+121 AFLKK
-126 VWEWKKESGGTIVN
+126 VWDWKEQSGGTIIN

-154 RFTLDEGLSEA
+154 RFTLDEGLSKA
-165 VREVFVSLYKN
+165 VREVFVSLYNDK
-176 NLIYRDKRLVNWDT
+176 LIYRDKRLVNWDT

-202 QKDKKGYYWYFKYPI
+202 QKDIKGYYWHFKYPI
-217 LGTKKYIIVATTR
+217 KDSKDYIIVATTR
-230 PETLL
+230 PETML
-235 GDTCVAVNP
+235 GDTCVAVHP
-244 KDKRYKSLIGKK
+244 EDIRYKHLIGKK
-256 VLLPIVNREILIV
+256 VLLPIVSREIIIV

-300 NLEPINILNTNGTL
+300 NLESINILNTNGTL
-314 NKNTPKAYQGLT
+314 NKNTPKVYQGLT
-326 ILKARAKI
+326 LVKAREKI
-334 IADMEELGLLDKV
+334 ISDMEELGLLDKI

-377 KLAGPAIESVKNGE
+377 ILAGPAIEAVKNGE
-391 TKFVP
+391 TKFIP

-432 GTIFVGKTLEE
+432 GSIFVGKTLDE
-443 VQIQAFSKYGKDIE
+443 VKMQAFNKYGTNIE

-475 FSTLGWPNKSKDL
+475 FSTLGWPENSNEL
-488 IKYYPGNILVT
+488 SKYYPGDILVT

-514 GIYFMKKSPFKEVY
+514 GIHFMDKSPFKEVY

-550 PLVLMDQ
+550 PLVLMDE
-557 YGTDT
+557 YGADT

-592 KIHNASKFLEMNGC
+592 KVHNASKFLEINGC
-606 VLDKEFD
+606 VLDVEFD
-613 IKMIQK
+613 IKLIQK
-619 PINLWIINLLYKTA
+619 PISLWIVNLLYETA

-672 SEINIEENKEIKN
+672 SDIDSEENKEIRN
-685 TTAFVFSKIL
+685 TTAYVFSKIL
-695 AILHPIIPFNTEYL
+695 TILHPIIPFNTEYL
-709 YSKVHNFGE
+709 YSKIHNFDE
-718 MLSLMDWPDS
+718 MLSLKEWPNS
-728 NIEKIKLSKNNTE
+728 NIEKITLSKNNSE
-741 IEWTIKFISE
+741 IEWVIKFISE
-751 IRSLRAMLNIP
+751 IRSLRSMLNIP
-762 FKSLININYNSID
+762 FKSLINISYKSID
-775 KKYLNIINSNI
+775 EKNLKIINSNI
-786 ETLKS
+786 KTLKT
-791 IAGVE
+791 IARIE
-796 SFSFNA
+796 NFTLDSNNS
-802 NDYDN
+802 DN
-807 SAQILVDDATFNISL
+807 SAQILVGDSTFNVAL
-822 KGVIDINIELDRL
+822 KGVIDIKIELVRL
-835 NKDLSKLKDDIS
+835 NKDLSKLKNDIS
-847 IIDVKLL
+847 IIDAKLL
-854 NKNFIE
+854 NKKFIE
-860 RAPKEVIE
+860 RAPIDVIE
-868 EQRSKKE
+868 EQKRRKKE
-875 GIKSLADRLQLA
+875 IMGFADRLKLA

>member
-1 MQKMPIKKAEEKVYN
+1 MPIKKAEEKVYN
-16 KVSNSEIEN
+16 KVPNSEIEN

-334 IADMEELGLLDKV
+334 IADMEELGLLDKI

-514 GIYFMKKSPFKEVY
+514 GIHFMKKSPFKEVY

-657 HNFCDWYLEIVKPVL
+657 HNFCDWYLEIVKSVL

-718 MLSLMDWPDS
+718 ILSLMDWPDS

-802 NDYDN
+802 NDYEN

-868 EQRSKKE
+868 EQRSKK
-875 GIKSLADRLQLA
+875 GRYQKFGR
-887 INRLD
+887 
-892 NKI
+892 

>member
-1 MQKMPIKKAEEKVYN
+1 MPIKKAEEKVYN

-334 IADMEELGLLDKV
+334 IADMEELGLLDKI

-718 MLSLMDWPDS
+718 ILSLMDWPDS

-847 IIDVKLL
+847 IIDAKLL

>member
-1 MQKMPIKKAEEKVYN
+1 MSTKQSVEKP
-16 KVSNSEIEN
+16 
-25 YSSSIW
+25 
-31 DNNKISEAKIDSVKK
+31 NNKISNSDIEKYSNSIWIHNKIMEAKIDSDNEA
-46 SITIMMPPPNVTGS
+46 ITIMMPPPNVTGS

-95 GIATQMLVERK
+95 GIATQMLVERQ
-106 ILREGITSR
+106 ILKEGVTSR
-115 AELGRD
+115 AKLGRD
-121 DFLKK
+121 EFLKK
-126 VWEWKKESGGTIVN
+126 VWEWKEESGGTIIN

-165 VREVFVSLYKN
+165 VREVFVSLYKS

-217 LGTKKYIIVATTR
+217 LNSKKYIIVATTR
-230 PETLL
+230 PETML
-235 GDTCVAVNP
+235 GDACVAVHP
-244 KDKRYKSLIGKK
+244 EDKRYKSLIGKK
-256 VLLPIVNREILIV
+256 VLVPIVNREILIV

-300 NLEPINILNTNGTL
+300 NLKAINILNTNGTL
-314 NKNTPKAYQGLT
+314 NENTPVLYQGLT
-326 ILKARAKI
+326 ILKAREKI
-334 IADMEELGLLDKV
+334 INDMEELGLVDKI
-347 EDTIHAVPYGD
+347 EDTVHAVPYGD

-377 KLAGPAIESVKNGE
+377 ILAGPAIESVKSGE

-396 KTWENTFFEWMNN
+396 KSWENTFFEWMNN

-420 WGHRIPAWYATD
+420 WGHRIPAWHAED
-432 GTIFVGKTLEE
+432 GSIFVGKTLEE
-443 VQIQAFSKYGKDIE
+443 VKEQAFNKYGKNIE

-475 FSTLGWPNKSKDL
+475 FSTLGWPNNSKEL
-488 IKYYPGNILVT
+488 SKYYPGDVLVT

-514 GIYFMKKSPFKEVY
+514 GIHFMKKSPFKEVY

-535 SKGNKMSKS
+535 SNGNKMSKS

-550 PLVLMDQ
+550 PLVLMDK
-557 YGTDT
+557 YGADT

-592 KIHNASKFLEMNGC
+592 KIHNASKFLEMNDC
-606 VLDKEFD
+606 VLDKDFD
-613 IKMIQK
+613 IKQIKK
-619 PINLWIINLLYKTA
+619 PISLWIVNLLYTTA
-633 DNVSSEIESYRF
+633 DNVAADIESYRF

-657 HNFCDWYLEIVKPVL
+657 HNFCDWYLEIVKPIL
-672 SEINIEENKEIKN
+672 SDINNEDNKEVKN
-685 TTAFVFSKIL
+685 ITAYVFSKIL
-695 AILHPIIPFNTEYL
+695 TILHPIIPFNTEYL
-709 YSKVHNFGE
+709 YSKIHSFGE
-718 MLSLMDWPDS
+718 LLSLMEWPNS
-728 NIEKIKLSKNNTE
+728 KIEKVKLSKNNLE
-741 IEWTIKFISE
+741 VEWIIKFISE

-762 FKSLININYNSID
+762 FKSLINISYKSID
-775 KKYLNIINSNI
+775 KKYLKIINNNI
-786 ETLKS
+786 GVLNS
-791 IAGVE
+791 IAGIE
-796 SFSFNA
+796 SFSLNT
-802 NDYDN
+802 NDSNN

-822 KGVIDINIELDRL
+822 KGVININIELDRL
-835 NKDLSKLKDDIS
+835 NKDLLKLKNDIS
-847 IIDVKLL
+847 NIDVKLL
-854 NKNFIE
+854 NKKFIE

-868 EQRSKKE
+868 EQKGRKE
-875 GIKSLADRLQLA
+875 EIQGFADRLQLA

>member
-1 MQKMPIKKAEEKVYN
+1 MPIKKAEIKAKN
-16 KVSNSEIEN
+16 KVSSSEIEK
-25 YSSSIW
+25 YSSSVW
-31 DNNKISEAKIDSVKK
+31 DNNKIMEAKIDSGKE

-95 GIATQMLVERK
+95 GIATQMVVERK
-106 ILREGITSR
+106 ILKEGITSR
-115 AELGRD
+115 AELGRG

-126 VWEWKKESGGTIVN
+126 VWEWKEESGGTIVN

-165 VREVFVSLYKN
+165 VREVFVSLYKSK
-176 NLIYRDKRLVNWDT
+176 LIYRDKRLVNWDT

-217 LGTKKYIIVATTR
+217 LGTKNYIIVATTR

-326 ILKARAKI
+326 ILKAREKI
-334 IADMEELGLLDKV
+334 ISDMEELGLLDKI

-377 KLAGPAIESVKNGE
+377 KLSGPAIETVKNGE
-391 TKFVP
+391 TKFIP

-420 WGHRIPAWYATD
+420 WGHRIPAWHAPD

-443 VQIQAFSKYGKDIE
+443 VQIQAFNKYGKKIK

-475 FSTLGWPNKSKDL
+475 FSTLGWPDKNKDL
-488 IKYYPGNILVT
+488 IKYYPGDILVT

-514 GIYFMKKSPFKEVY
+514 GIHFMKKSPFKEVY

-592 KIHNASKFLEMNGC
+592 KIHNASKFLEMNDC

-619 PINLWIINLLYKTA
+619 PISLWIINLLYKTA

-645 NEAANS
+645 NEAANN

-672 SEINIEENKEIKN
+672 SEINSEENKEIKN
-685 TTAFVFSKIL
+685 TTAYVFSKIL
-695 AILHPIIPFNTEYL
+695 IILHPIIPFNTEYL

-718 MLSLMDWPDS
+718 ILSLMDWPDS
-728 NIEKIKLSKNNTE
+728 NIEKIKLSKNNIE
-741 IEWTIKFISE
+741 IEWIIKFISE

-762 FKSLININYNSID
+762 FKSLINVYYKSID

-802 NDYDN
+802 NDSDN

-847 IIDVKLL
+847 IIDAKLL

-868 EQRSKKE
+868 EQKSKKE

>member
-1 MQKMPIKKAEEKVYN
+1 MPIKKAEEKVYN

-334 IADMEELGLLDKV
+334 IADMEELGLLDKI

-657 HNFCDWYLEIVKPVL
+657 HNFCDWYLEIVKSVL

-718 MLSLMDWPDS
+718 ILSLMDWPDS

-847 IIDVKLL
+847 IIDAKLL

-868 EQRSKKE
+868 EQKSKKE

>member
-1 MQKMPIKKAEEKVYN
+1 MPIKKAEEKVYN

-334 IADMEELGLLDKV
+334 IADMEELGLLDKI

-443 VQIQAFSKYGKDIE
+443 VQIQAFSKYGKEIE

-847 IIDVKLL
+847 IIDAKLL

-868 EQRSKKE
+868 EQKSKKE

>member
-1 MQKMPIKKAEEKVYN
+1 MPIKKAEVKAKN
-16 KVSNSEIEN
+16 KVSSSEIEN
-25 YSSSIW
+25 YSSSVW
-31 DNNKISEAKIDSVKK
+31 DNNKIMEAKIDSDKE

-95 GIATQMLVERK
+95 GIATQMVVERK
-106 ILREGITSR
+106 ILKEGITSR
-115 AELGRD
+115 AELGRG

-126 VWEWKKESGGTIVN
+126 VWEWKEESGGTIVN

-165 VREVFVSLYKN
+165 VREVFVSLYKSK
-176 NLIYRDKRLVNWDT
+176 LIYRDKRLVNWDT

-217 LGTKKYIIVATTR
+217 LGTKNYIIVATTR

-326 ILKARAKI
+326 ILKARVKI
-334 IADMEELGLLDKV
+334 ISDMEELGLLDKI

-377 KLAGPAIESVKNGE
+377 KLSGPAIETVKNGE
-391 TKFVP
+391 TKFIP

-420 WGHRIPAWYATD
+420 WGHRIPAWHAPD

-443 VQIQAFSKYGKDIE
+443 VQIQAFSKYGKKIE

-475 FSTLGWPNKSKDL
+475 FSTLGWPDKSKDL
-488 IKYYPGNILVT
+488 IKYYPGDILVT

-514 GIYFMKKSPFKEVY
+514 GIHFMKKSPFKEVY

-592 KIHNASKFLEMNGC
+592 KIHNASKFLEINDC

-619 PINLWIINLLYKTA
+619 PISLWIINLLYKTA

-645 NEAANS
+645 NEAANN

-672 SEINIEENKEIKN
+672 SEINSEENKEIKN
-685 TTAFVFSKIL
+685 TTAYVFSKIL
-695 AILHPIIPFNTEYL
+695 IILHPIIPFNTEYL

-718 MLSLMDWPDS
+718 ILSLMDWPDS
-728 NIEKIKLSKNNTE
+728 NIEKIKLSKNNIE
-741 IEWTIKFISE
+741 IEWIIKFISE

-762 FKSLININYNSID
+762 FKSLINVYYKSID
-775 KKYLNIINSNI
+775 KKYLNIISSNI

-802 NDYDN
+802 NDSDN

-847 IIDVKLL
+847 IIDAKLL

-868 EQRSKKE
+868 EQKSKKE

>member
-1 MQKMPIKKAEEKVYN
+1 MSSDQPEEK
-16 KVSNSEIEN
+16 S
-25 YSSSIW
+25 
-31 DNNKISEAKIDSVKK
+31 NNKISNQEIEQFSNSVWINNKIMEAKIDSVNEP
-46 SITIMMPPPNVTGS
+46 ITIMMPPPNVTGS

-95 GIATQMLVERK
+95 GIATQMVVERK
-106 ILREGITSR
+106 LLTEGITSR
-115 AELGRD
+115 AKLGRD
-121 DFLKK
+121 AFLKK
-126 VWEWKKESGGTIVN
+126 VWDWKEQSGGTIIN

-154 RFTLDEGLSEA
+154 RFTLDEGLSKA
-165 VREVFVSLYKN
+165 VREVFVSLYNDK
-176 NLIYRDKRLVNWDT
+176 LIYRDKRLVNWDT

-202 QKDKKGYYWYFKYPI
+202 QKDIKGYYWHFKYPI
-217 LGTKKYIIVATTR
+217 KDSKDYIIVATTR
-230 PETLL
+230 PETML
-235 GDTCVAVNP
+235 GDTCVAVHP
-244 KDKRYKSLIGKK
+244 EDIRYKHLIGKK
-256 VLLPIVNREILIV
+256 VLLPIVSREIIIV

-300 NLEPINILNTNGTL
+300 NLESINILNTNGTL
-314 NKNTPKAYQGLT
+314 NKNTPKVYQGLT
-326 ILKARAKI
+326 LVKAREKI
-334 IADMEELGLLDKV
+334 ISDMEELGLLDKI

-377 KLAGPAIESVKNGE
+377 ILAGPAIEAVKNGE
-391 TKFVP
+391 TKFIP

-420 WGHRIPAWYATD
+420 WGHRIPAWYAAD
-432 GTIFVGKTLEE
+432 GSIFVGKTLDE
-443 VQIQAFSKYGKDIE
+443 VKIQAFNKYGTNIE

-475 FSTLGWPNKSKDL
+475 FSTLGWPENSNEL
-488 IKYYPGNILVT
+488 SKYYPGDILVT

-514 GIYFMKKSPFKEVY
+514 GIHFMDKSPFKEVY

-550 PLVLMDQ
+550 PLVLMDE
-557 YGTDT
+557 YGADT
-562 IRFSLTALATQ
+562 IRFSLIALATQ

-592 KIHNASKFLEMNGC
+592 KVHNASKFLEINGC
-606 VLDKEFD
+606 VLDVEFD
-613 IKMIQK
+613 IKLIQK
-619 PINLWIINLLYKTA
+619 PISLWIVNLLYETA

-657 HNFCDWYLEIVKPVL
+657 HNFCDWYLEIVKSIL
-672 SEINIEENKEIKN
+672 SDIDSEENKEIRN
-685 TTAFVFSKIL
+685 TTAYVFSKIL
-695 AILHPIIPFNTEYL
+695 TILHPIIPFNTEYL
-709 YSKVHNFGE
+709 YSKIHNFDE
-718 MLSLMDWPDS
+718 MLSLKEWPNS
-728 NIEKIKLSKNNTE
+728 NIEKITLSKNNSE
-741 IEWTIKFISE
+741 IEWVIKFISE
-751 IRSLRAMLNIP
+751 IRSLRSMLNIP
-762 FKSLININYNSID
+762 FKSLINISYKSIGE
-775 KKYLNIINSNI
+775 KNLKIINSNI
-786 ETLKS
+786 KTLKT
-791 IAGVE
+791 IARIE
-796 SFSFNA
+796 NFTLDSNNS
-802 NDYDN
+802 DN
-807 SAQILVDDATFNISL
+807 SAQILVGDSTFNVAL
-822 KGVIDINIELDRL
+822 KGVIDIKIELVRL
-835 NKDLSKLKDDIS
+835 NKDLSKLKNDIS
-847 IIDVKLL
+847 IIDAKLL
-854 NKNFIE
+854 NKKFIE
-860 RAPKEVIE
+860 RAPIDVIE
-868 EQRSKKE
+868 EQKRRKKE
-875 GIKSLADRLQLA
+875 IMGFADRLKLA

>member
-1 MQKMPIKKAEEKVYN
+1 MSSDQPEEK
-16 KVSNSEIEN
+16 S
-25 YSSSIW
+25 
-31 DNNKISEAKIDSVKK
+31 NNKISNQEIEQFSNSVWINNKIMEAKIDSVNE

-95 GIATQMLVERK
+95 GIATQMVVERQ
-106 ILREGITSR
+106 LLNEGITSR
-115 AELGRD
+115 AKLGRD
-121 DFLKK
+121 AFLKK
-126 VWEWKKESGGTIVN
+126 VWDWKEQSGGTIIN

-154 RFTLDEGLSEA
+154 RFTLDEGLSKA
-165 VREVFVSLYKN
+165 VREVFVSLYNEK
-176 NLIYRDKRLVNWDT
+176 LIYRDKRLVNWDT

-202 QKDKKGYYWYFKYPI
+202 QKDIKGYYWHFKYPI
-217 LGTKKYIIVATTR
+217 KDSKDYIIVATTR
-230 PETLL
+230 PETML
-235 GDTCVAVNP
+235 GDTCVAVHP
-244 KDKRYKSLIGKK
+244 EDIRYKHLIGKK
-256 VLLPIVNREILIV
+256 VLLPIVSREIVIV

-300 NLEPINILNTNGTL
+300 NLESINILNTNGTL
-314 NKNTPKAYQGLT
+314 NKNTPKVYQGLT
-326 ILKARAKI
+326 IVKAREKI
-334 IADMEELGLLDKV
+334 ISDMEELGLLDKI

-377 KLAGPAIESVKNGE
+377 ILAGPAIEAVKNGE

-420 WGHRIPAWYATD
+420 WGHRIPAWYAAD
-432 GTIFVGKTLEE
+432 GSIFVGKTLDE
-443 VQIQAFSKYGKDIE
+443 VKIQAFNKYGTNIE

-475 FSTLGWPNKSKDL
+475 FSTLGWPENSKEL
-488 IKYYPGNILVT
+488 SKYYPGDILVT

-514 GIYFMKKSPFKEVY
+514 GIHFMHKSPFKEVY

-550 PLVLMDQ
+550 PLVLMDE
-557 YGTDT
+557 YGADT

-592 KIHNASKFLEMNGC
+592 KVHNASKFLEINGC
-606 VLDKEFD
+606 VLDEEFD
-613 IKMIQK
+613 IKLIQK
-619 PINLWIINLLYKTA
+619 PISLWIVNLLYETA

-672 SEINIEENKEIKN
+672 SDIDSEENKEIRN
-685 TTAFVFSKIL
+685 TTAYVFSKIL
-695 AILHPIIPFNTEYL
+695 IILHPIIPFNTEYL
-709 YSKVHNFGE
+709 YSKIHNFDE
-718 MLSLMDWPDS
+718 MLSLKEWPNS
-728 NIEKIKLSKNNTE
+728 NIEKIKLSKNNSE
-741 IEWTIKFISE
+741 IEWVIKFISE
-751 IRSLRAMLNIP
+751 IRSLRSMLNIP
-762 FKSLININYNSID
+762 FKTLINISYISINE
-775 KKYLNIINSNI
+775 KNLKIINSNI
-786 ETLKS
+786 KTLKT
-791 IAGVE
+791 IARIE
-796 SFSFNA
+796 NFTLDA
-802 NDYDN
+802 NNSDN
-807 SAQILVDDATFNISL
+807 SAQILVGDSTFNVSL
-822 KGVIDINIELDRL
+822 KGVIDIKIELVRL
-835 NKDLSKLKDDIS
+835 NKDLSKLKNDIS
-847 IIDVKLL
+847 IIDAKLL
-854 NKNFIE
+854 NKKFIE
-860 RAPKEVIE
+860 RAPIEVIE
-868 EQRSKKE
+868 EQKRRKKE
-875 GIKSLADRLQLA
+875 IMGFADRLKLA

>member
-1 MQKMPIKKAEEKVYN
+1 MSSDQPEEK
-16 KVSNSEIEN
+16 S
-25 YSSSIW
+25 
-31 DNNKISEAKIDSVKK
+31 NNKISNQEIEQFSNSVWINNKIMEAKIDSVNE

-95 GIATQMLVERK
+95 GIATQMVVERQ
-106 ILREGITSR
+106 LLNEGITSR
-115 AELGRD
+115 AKLGRD
-121 DFLKK
+121 AFLKK
-126 VWEWKKESGGTIVN
+126 VWDWKEQSGGTIIN

-154 RFTLDEGLSEA
+154 RFTLDEGLSKA
-165 VREVFVSLYKN
+165 VREVFVSLYNEK
-176 NLIYRDKRLVNWDT
+176 LIYRDKRLVNWDT

-202 QKDKKGYYWYFKYPI
+202 QKDIKGYYWHFKYPI
-217 LGTKKYIIVATTR
+217 KDSKDYIIVATTR
-230 PETLL
+230 PETML
-235 GDTCVAVNP
+235 GDTCVAVHP
-244 KDKRYKSLIGKK
+244 EDIRYKHLIGKK
-256 VLLPIVNREILIV
+256 VLLPIVSREIVIV

-300 NLEPINILNTNGTL
+300 NLESINILNTNGTL
-314 NKNTPKAYQGLT
+314 NKNTPKVYQGLT
-326 ILKARAKI
+326 IVKAREKI
-334 IADMEELGLLDKV
+334 ISDMEELGLLDKI

-363 IEPFLTDQWFVDAK
+363 IEPFLTDQWFVNAK
-377 KLAGPAIESVKNGE
+377 ILAGPAIEAVKNGE

-420 WGHRIPAWYATD
+420 WGHRIPAWYAAD
-432 GTIFVGKTLEE
+432 GSIFVGKTLDE
-443 VQIQAFSKYGKDIE
+443 VKIQAFNKYGTNIE

-475 FSTLGWPNKSKDL
+475 FSTLGWPENSKEL
-488 IKYYPGNILVT
+488 SKYYPGDILVT

-514 GIYFMKKSPFKEVY
+514 GIHFMHKSPFKEVY

-550 PLVLMDQ
+550 PLVLMDE
-557 YGTDT
+557 YGADT

-592 KIHNASKFLEMNGC
+592 KVHNASKFLEINGC
-606 VLDKEFD
+606 VLDEEFD
-613 IKMIQK
+613 IKLIQK
-619 PINLWIINLLYKTA
+619 PISLWIVNLLYETA

-672 SEINIEENKEIKN
+672 SDIDSEENKEIRN
-685 TTAFVFSKIL
+685 TTAYVFSKIL
-695 AILHPIIPFNTEYL
+695 IILHPIIPFNTEYL
-709 YSKVHNFGE
+709 YSKIHNFDE
-718 MLSLMDWPDS
+718 MLSLKEWPNS
-728 NIEKIKLSKNNTE
+728 NIEKIKLSKNNSE
-741 IEWTIKFISE
+741 IEWVIKFISE
-751 IRSLRAMLNIP
+751 IRSLRSMLNIP
-762 FKSLININYNSID
+762 FKTLINISYISINE
-775 KKYLNIINSNI
+775 KNIKIINSNI
-786 ETLKS
+786 KTLKT
-791 IAGVE
+791 IARIE
-796 SFSFNA
+796 NFTLDA
-802 NDYDN
+802 NNSDN
-807 SAQILVDDATFNISL
+807 SAQILVGDSTFNVSL
-822 KGVIDINIELDRL
+822 KGVIDIKIELVRL
-835 NKDLSKLKDDIS
+835 NKDLSKLKNDIS
-847 IIDVKLL
+847 IIDAKLL
-854 NKNFIE
+854 NKKFIE
-860 RAPKEVIE
+860 RAPIEVIE
-868 EQRSKKE
+868 EQKRRKKE
-875 GIKSLADRLQLA
+875 IMGFADRLKLA

>member
-1 MQKMPIKKAEEKVYN
+1 MSSDQPEEK
-16 KVSNSEIEN
+16 S
-25 YSSSIW
+25 
-31 DNNKISEAKIDSVKK
+31 NNKISNQEIEQFSNSVWINNKIMEAKIDSVNEP
-46 SITIMMPPPNVTGS
+46 ITIMMPPPNVTGS

-95 GIATQMLVERK
+95 GIATQMVVERK
-106 ILREGITSR
+106 LLTEGITSR
-115 AELGRD
+115 AKLGRD
-121 DFLKK
+121 AFLKK
-126 VWEWKKESGGTIVN
+126 VWDWKEQSGGTIIN

-154 RFTLDEGLSEA
+154 RFTLDEGLSKA
-165 VREVFVSLYKN
+165 VREVFVSLYNDK
-176 NLIYRDKRLVNWDT
+176 LIYRDKRLVNWDT

-202 QKDKKGYYWYFKYPI
+202 QKDIKGYYWHFKYPI
-217 LGTKKYIIVATTR
+217 KDSKDYIIVATTR
-230 PETLL
+230 PETML
-235 GDTCVAVNP
+235 GDTCVAVHP
-244 KDKRYKSLIGKK
+244 EDIRYKHLIGKK
-256 VLLPIVNREILIV
+256 VLLPIVSREIIIV

-300 NLEPINILNTNGTL
+300 NLESINILNTNGTL
-314 NKNTPKAYQGLT
+314 NKNTPKVYQGLT
-326 ILKARAKI
+326 LVKAREKI
-334 IADMEELGLLDKV
+334 ISDMEELGLLDKI

-377 KLAGPAIESVKNGE
+377 ILAGPAIEAVKNGE
-391 TKFVP
+391 TKFIP

-432 GTIFVGKTLEE
+432 GSIFVGKTLDE
-443 VQIQAFSKYGKDIE
+443 VKMQAFNKYGTNIE

-475 FSTLGWPNKSKDL
+475 FSTLGWPENSNEL
-488 IKYYPGNILVT
+488 SKYYPGDILVT

-514 GIYFMKKSPFKEVY
+514 GIHFMDKSPFKEVY

-550 PLVLMDQ
+550 PLVLMDE
-557 YGTDT
+557 YGADT
-562 IRFSLTALATQ
+562 IRFSLIALATQ

-592 KIHNASKFLEMNGC
+592 KVHNASKFLEINGC
-606 VLDKEFD
+606 VLDVEFD
-613 IKMIQK
+613 IKLIQK
-619 PINLWIINLLYKTA
+619 PISLWIVNLLYETA

-657 HNFCDWYLEIVKPVL
+657 HNFCDWYLEIVKSIL
-672 SEINIEENKEIKN
+672 SDIDSVENKEIRN
-685 TTAFVFSKIL
+685 TTAYVFSKIL
-695 AILHPIIPFNTEYL
+695 TILHPIIPFNTEYL
-709 YSKVHNFGE
+709 YSKIHNFDE
-718 MLSLMDWPDS
+718 MLSLKEWPNS
-728 NIEKIKLSKNNTE
+728 NIEKITLSKNNSE
-741 IEWTIKFISE
+741 IEWVIKFISE
-751 IRSLRAMLNIP
+751 IRSLRSMLNIP
-762 FKSLININYNSID
+762 FKSLINISYKSIGE
-775 KKYLNIINSNI
+775 KNLKIINSNI
-786 ETLKS
+786 KTLKT
-791 IAGVE
+791 IARIE
-796 SFSFNA
+796 NFTLDA
-802 NDYDN
+802 NNSDN
-807 SAQILVDDATFNISL
+807 SAQILVGDSTFNVAL
-822 KGVIDINIELDRL
+822 KGVIDIKIELVRL
-835 NKDLSKLKDDIS
+835 NKDLSKLKNDIS
-847 IIDVKLL
+847 IIDAKLL
-854 NKNFIE
+854 NKKFIE
-860 RAPKEVIE
+860 RAPIDVIE
-868 EQRSKKE
+868 EQKRRKKE
-875 GIKSLADRLQLA
+875 IMGFADRLKLA

>member
-1 MQKMPIKKAEEKVYN
+1 MPIKESEEKT
-16 KVSNSEIEN
+16 
-25 YSSSIW
+25 
-31 DNNKISEAKIDSVKK
+31 NNKISNSDIEKYSNSIWTHNKVMEAKIDSDKEA
-46 SITIMMPPPNVTGS
+46 ITIMMPPPNVTGS

-95 GIATQMLVERK
+95 GIATQMLVERQ
-106 ILREGITSR
+106 ILKEGVTSR
-115 AELGRD
+115 AKLGRD
-121 DFLKK
+121 EFLKK
-126 VWEWKKESGGTIVN
+126 VWAWKEESGGTIIN

-165 VREVFVSLYKN
+165 VREVFVNLYKS

-202 QKDKKGYYWYFKYPI
+202 QKDKKGHYWYFKYPI
-217 LGTKKYIIVATTR
+217 LNSKKYIIVATTR
-230 PETLL
+230 PETML
-235 GDTCVAVNP
+235 GDTCVAVHP
-244 KDKRYKSLIGKK
+244 EDKRYKDLIGKK
-256 VLLPIVNREILIV
+256 VLVPIVNREILIV

-274 DPEKGTGAVKITP
+274 DPDKGTGAVKITP

-300 NLEPINILNTNGTL
+300 NLKAINILNANGTL
-314 NKNTPKAYQGLT
+314 NENTPDLYQGLT
-326 ILKARAKI
+326 IIKAREKI
-334 IADMEELGLLDKV
+334 INEMEELGLVDRIEETV
-347 EDTIHAVPYGD
+347 HAVPYGD

-377 KLAGPAIESVKNGE
+377 ILAGPAIEAVKSGE

-396 KTWENTFFEWMNN
+396 KSWENTFFEWMNN

-420 WGHRIPAWYATD
+420 WGHRIPAWHAAD
-432 GTIFVGKTLEE
+432 GSIFVGKTLEE
-443 VQIQAFSKYGKDIE
+443 VEEQAFKKYGKNIE
-457 LKQDP
+457 LTQDP

-475 FSTLGWPNKSKDL
+475 FSTLGWPNNSKEL
-488 IKYYPGNILVT
+488 SKYYPGDVLVT

-514 GIYFMKKSPFKEVY
+514 GIHFMKKSPFKEVY

-557 YGTDT
+557 YGADT

-592 KIHNASKFLEMNGC
+592 KIHNASKFLEMNSC
-606 VLDKEFD
+606 VLDKDFD
-613 IKMIQK
+613 IMSIKK
-619 PINLWIINLLYKTA
+619 PISLWIVNLLYKTA
-633 DNVSSEIESYRF
+633 DNVAADIESYRF
-645 NEAANS
+645 NEAANN

-657 HNFCDWYLEIVKPVL
+657 HNFCDWYLEIVKPIL
-672 SEINIEENKEIKN
+672 SDIHNEDNKELRNI
-685 TTAFVFSKIL
+685 TAYVFSKIL
-695 AILHPIIPFNTEYL
+695 TILHPIIPFNTEYL
-709 YSKVHNFGE
+709 YSKVHSFDE
-718 MLSLMDWPDS
+718 LLSLKEWPNS
-728 NIEKIKLSKNNTE
+728 NIEKIVLSKNNLE
-741 IEWTIKFISE
+741 VEWVIKFISE

-762 FKSLININYNSID
+762 FKSLINIHYKSID
-775 KKYLNIINSNI
+775 KKYLLFINNNN

-791 IAGVE
+791 IAGIE
-796 SFSFNA
+796 SFSLNT
-802 NDYDN
+802 NNSEN

-822 KGVIDINIELDRL
+822 KGVIDINTELDRL
-835 NKDLSKLKDDIS
+835 NKDLSKLKNDIS
-847 IIDVKLL
+847 VIDAKLL

-860 RAPKEVIE
+860 RAPREVIKE
-868 EQRSKKE
+868 KKNKKE
-875 GIKSLADRLQLA
+875 EIKGFADRLELA